1 MLYKVAYCLYVGS
14 EIEFKFMHQENDFI
28 ASNPLSISRKAAIA
42 RTFISD
48 MFLPCFLFDLV
59 HCLDV

>member
-1 MLYKVAYCLYVGS
+1 MLYKVGYYLYVGS

-28 ASNPLSISRKAAIA
+28 ASNPLSISQAAIA
-42 RTFISD
+42 RTFISN

-59 HCLDV
+59 RCLDV